1 MGERERNRE
10 KNEDY
15 KNLNRHFFPFNLSF
29 QIAQFLSYENV

>member
-29 QIAQFLSYENV
+29 SDCPISKL